1 MLAVFSKPTT
11 KATRELLCYLLAAG
25 ALAVYIQVFSH
36 DYVNFDDGSYVF
48 ANPHVSKGLSAKS
61 ALWAFT
67 SLNGDTSYWHPLTW
81 LSHMLECQL
90 FGLDP
95 GRQHLTNVF
104 LHIGN
109 TLLLFLLLDQVT
121 GYLWRSFCVAG
132 LFAWHPLHVE
142 SVAWIS
148 ERKDVLCTF
157 FVLLTFHAYVA
168 FVRHRSRRVY
178 LLMITLFGFALMS
191 KPMAVTVPVLLLLFD
206 FWPLQRFKRGCFP
219 AMSKECFCASDLR
232 WILIEKVPFFVLS
245 GIICILTVLAQ
256 KDVGAISS
264 ISTLPVTARVDNAL
278 VSYCLYLLKMFWPTR
293 LAIFYPH
300 PGHWPHWL
308 VAVAFVS
315 IASLTFF
322 AVKSVDSA
330 PYLAFGW
337 GWYLVTLLPVI
348 GLIQVGMQAMADR
361 YTYLSLVGVFVAICW
376 WLSDRLPKRPYFKVF
391 GACSGVAV
399 SCILLV
405 LTNAQLKVWQ
415 SSLTLFTHAARV
427 TDKNALASA
436 QIGAELIRIGNTQEA
451 YRIVS
456 NALKD
461 FPDDPDL
468 LTQAGYALKEYEDP
482 TDALN
487 SFYRAIRSNPAAS
500 SAYLGLAELLST
512 HVNACYRNPKEA
524 VRLAEEAC
532 LLVRTPGKAELK
544 VLGEAYAEAG
554 RFKEALEAARKAFEI
569 AMSFGDFKLALMIRE
584 QEKLYEECK
593 PYRVRTVTGMKSVN
607 ECISNG
613 LSKTGQETKNTD

>member
-1 MLAVFSKPTT
+1 
-11 KATRELLCYLLAAG
+11 
-25 ALAVYIQVFSH
+25 
-36 DYVNFDDGSYVF
+36 
-48 ANPHVSKGLSAKS
+48 
-61 ALWAFT
+61 
-67 SLNGDTSYWHPLTW
+67 
-81 LSHMLECQL
+81 
-90 FGLDP
+90 
-95 GRQHLTNVF
+95 
-104 LHIGN
+104 
-109 TLLLFLLLDQVT
+109 
-121 GYLWRSFCVAG
+121 
-132 LFAWHPLHVE
+132 
-142 SVAWIS
+142 
-148 ERKDVLCTF
+148 
-157 FVLLTFHAYVA
+157 
-168 FVRHRSRRVY
+168 
-178 LLMITLFGFALMS
+178 
-191 KPMAVTVPVLLLLFD
+191 
-206 FWPLQRFKRGCFP
+206 
-219 AMSKECFCASDLR
+219 
-232 WILIEKVPFFVLS
+232 
-245 GIICILTVLAQ
+245 
-256 KDVGAISS
+256 
-264 ISTLPVTARVDNAL
+264 
-278 VSYCLYLLKMFWPTR
+278 
-293 LAIFYPH
+293 
-300 PGHWPHWL
+300 
-308 VAVAFVS
+308 
-315 IASLTFF
+315 
-322 AVKSVDSA
+322 
-330 PYLAFGW
+330 
-337 GWYLVTLLPVI
+337 
-348 GLIQVGMQAMADR
+348 MQAMADR

-544 VLGEAYAEAG
+544 VVS
-554 RFKEALEAARKAFEI
+554 RRRWRQ
-569 AMSFGDFKLALMIRE
+569 RE
-584 QEKLYEECK
+584 RLLK
-593 PYRVRTVTGMKSVN
+593 
-607 ECISNG
+607 
-613 LSKTGQETKNTD
+613 